1 MAFAQGFGEPNPFLP
16 TSFTDAATQAAS
28 PPPFQ
33 APPPGTP
40 FTNAVTGG
48 PPPAPP
54 LPAPSAPSMMVQDP
68 GTPFTNAAIQAGA
81 SLPQMQTSTPGAA
94 MAMDVVT
101 AGAPQPGVPSMDL
114 GTGGAP
120 PSAPISVRG
129 SDIVQHW
136 LANEPDMQTAKD
148 LKSSLELAALFAMA
162 AGGGK
167 FADFMGSPGGQIMNY
182 SLDQLANL
190 TKAGLIKAGVP
201 DPRVLEAVTPATLLD
216 YGLQN
221 SATALLLAGKI
232 DRGQF
237 NKMTEEAHRTLSGLS
252 PNQFLAVKA
261 AYEASEPG
269 ITEIHKIYVQQET
282 LREQMRDREARDRR
296 TDAMFKYTM
305 SRDVIQDNMSERRYA
320 LALKANDDAAYHQ
333 KWTRRSHA
341 ETEAAAKARAAQA
354 LSNEEFD
361 RLKAVQTQIQTA
373 FGAKWK
379 ENYDTVQTQTST
391 VQSLQKQLRSAEK
404 AATTRIADELRGRAL
419 PPNEMAAQ
427 VAQDPTVEGLKS
439 DIATAQANLAKAQT
453 ALDTTSIMYDGEMIT
468 DPSLTPY
475 AQTMRAMVKVTS
487 AAVGTLPTPS
497 SVAATQATPAAK
509 VALQEWVLPYDPGT
523 RDLKTR
529 VWSRVSPPALTSG
542 ALLDETGVDNLYTLL
557 STEDQIKK
565 MLPAFRS
572 PEAFAAA
579 QRGKILKNADGQ
591 VAAPELVYPHALR
604 IYQFRV
610 DQMNIMRAGGSLK
623 AGGPTSFAPSEEET
637 NPLAW
642 YPTRS
647 RKPEK
652 TEEEAPVNATS

>member
-16 TSFTDAATQAAS
+16 TSFTDAATQAAP

-81 SLPQMQTSTPGAA
+81 SLPQMQTSAPGAA

-354 LSNEEFD
+354 LDNEKFD
-361 RLKAVQTQIQTA
+361 RLKTVQTGIQTA
-373 FGAKWK
+373 YGQKYK
-379 ENYDTVQTQTST
+379 ENFDTVQAQTST
-391 VQSLQKQLRSAEK
+391 VESLQRQLRTAQK
-404 AATTRIADELRGRAL
+404 AAAARISDELRGKPLTTA
-419 PPNEMAAQ
+419 EMDGR
-427 VAQDPTVEGLKS
+427 VEQDPAVVGLKA
-439 DIATAQANLAKAQT
+439 DVADAQANLEKART
-453 ALDTTSIMYDGEMIT
+453 ALANTQVLYDGELIS
-468 DPSLTPY
+468 DPSMTVY
-475 AQTMRAMVKVTS
+475 AQKMRGMVEVS
-487 AAVGTLPTPS
+487 RAAVGTLPTPS
-497 SVAATQATPAAK
+497 SLAAMNASQN
-509 VALQEWVLPYDPGT
+509 VRQWVTPYDPGVRNPDT
-523 RDLKTR
+523 K
-529 VWSRVSPPALTSG
+529 VWARVSPGLQDAAS
-542 ALLDETGVDNLYTLL
+542 LLDQTGVDNLYNLL
-557 STEDQIKK
+557 STEEQIKK
-565 MLPAFRS
+565 MTPAFFS
-572 PEAFAAA
+572 PEAFAEAMKKS
-579 QRGKILKNADGQ
+579 RRPVRNAKGEETTPDII
-591 VAAPELVYPHALR
+591 YPHALR

-610 DQMNIMRAGGSLK
+610 DQLNIMRAGKSLNE
-623 AGGPTSFAPSEEET
+623 GGPTSFAPSEEET